1 MENWSARV
9 SLRDTNTA
17 RVYSENSIQLGCE
30 FNTNAVA
37 VWMDPVTVRTE
48 GSLEFPIQK
57 DFVFVLTM
65 SLCVFAIVGG
75 TCSFCEGG
83 VITNE
88 QERME

>member
-1 MENWSARV
+1 
-9 SLRDTNTA
+9 
-17 RVYSENSIQLGCE
+17 
-30 FNTNAVA
+30 
-37 VWMDPVTVRTE
+37 MDPVTVRTE

-65 SLCVFAIVGG
+65 SLYVFAIVGG
-75 TCSFCEGG
+75 TCSFCEGA